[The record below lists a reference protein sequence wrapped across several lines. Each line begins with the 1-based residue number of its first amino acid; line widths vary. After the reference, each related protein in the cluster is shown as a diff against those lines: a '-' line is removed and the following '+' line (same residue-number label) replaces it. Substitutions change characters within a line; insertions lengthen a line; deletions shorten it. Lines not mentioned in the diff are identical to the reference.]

1 MDLSVT
7 ARCLPSLSA
16 LRIAVVVP
24 CRNEAAT
31 VAQVVQGFRASLPA
45 AAIHVFDND
54 SSDDTAE
61 MARTAGAQVHR
72 VGLRGKGQ
80 VARRMFADVDA
91 DVYVMVDGDGTYDAS
106 AAPVLVERLLEDRLD
121 MVVGARCSRE
131 RAAYR
136 AGHRTGNRLL
146 TRCAGVLFGRSF
158 RDMLSGYRVF
168 SRRYAKSFPAHST
181 GFDIETELAVHA
193 LQLRMPVAEVDTD
206 YGARPDGSS
215 SKLNTWR
222 DGARILMRIVRLWKS
237 ERPLLF
243 FSVGAAASATAS
255 VVLAIPLID
264 TFLETGL
271 VPRFPTAI
279 LCAAL
284 MVLAGLS
291 VVCGLVLDA
300 VTRARIELKHMAY
313 LAVPLCPTGEPVD
326 AG

>member
-61 MARTAGAQVHR
+61 MARAAGAQVHR

-106 AAPVLVERLLEDRLD
+106 AAPILVGRLLEDRLD

-243 FSVGAAASATAS
+243 FSVGAAACATAS

-313 LAVPLCPTGEPVD
+313 LAVPLCPAREPVD